1 MPGETAFTDA
11 VRRLLEAEPTTEMP
25 TAETQREADLFD
37 VLSLIFLE
45 PRQSLPARRA
55 VGQAF
60 GDASLEMFD
69 RLPRLYPHGALLD

>member
-1 MPGETAFTDA
+1 VPGETAFTDA

-45 PRQSLPARRA
+45 PRQWFCHPSRL
-55 VGQAF
+55 
-60 GDASLEMFD
+60 GDLAGRTSAGL
-69 RLPRLYPHGALLD
+69 